1 VKEGNALHD
10 RGDFDAAIAKYRE
23 ALKIS
28 PQDGE
33 VMYEIAFSLEAKK
46 DYPAALEMA
55 EAAARLPKRVRMLP
69 VLLGNIYDEMGQ
81 PKTAIKTYRTAISV
95 DPNFFLLHFNLGIAY
110 LREPNYDL
118 ARECLENSAVLAPAH
133 PGSHFQLGSI
143 YRTQGYRVPA
153 VLALAMAL
161 SLEPATGRSREA
173 LAWIDQF
180 FEAGV
185 EIDAQ
190 GNSKIT
196 VNPNTPKDEGDF
208 SGLDVLIPMI
218 TVSEKLIP
226 KAGGE
231 LEGPPQVHRL
241 VSLLQSAG
249 ELDQKTLGRGFAAEY
264 YVPFYAELV
273 RNKVVPG
280 LVALALAG
288 STSSEIA
295 TWCAQNADSA
305 KRASGIAARHA
316 WTVTGRPKLPPDGE
330 FTVPPMPTPSR

>member
-1 VKEGNALHD
+1 V
-10 RGDFDAAIAKYRE
+10 RE
-23 ALKIS
+23 AGRPERGLA
-28 PQDGE
+28 GE
-33 VMYEIAFSLEAKK
+33 REVELRA
-46 DYPAALEMA
+46 D
-55 EAAARLPKRVRMLP
+55 
-69 VLLGNIYDEMGQ
+69 VLG
-81 PKTAIKTYRTAISV
+81 
-95 DPNFFLLHFNLGIAY
+95 
-110 LREPNYDL
+110 DL
-118 ARECLENSAVLAPAH
+118 AAVERGELTLR
-133 PGSHFQLGSI
+133 G
-143 YRTQGYRVPA
+143 
-153 VLALAMAL
+153 ML

-173 LAWIDQF
+173 LAWIGQF

-231 LEGPPQVHRL
+231 LQGPPQVHRL